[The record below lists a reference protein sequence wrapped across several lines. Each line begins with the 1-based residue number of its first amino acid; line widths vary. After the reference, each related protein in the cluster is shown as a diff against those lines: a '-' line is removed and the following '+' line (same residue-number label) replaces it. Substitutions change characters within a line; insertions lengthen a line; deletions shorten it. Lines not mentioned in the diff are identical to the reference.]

1 VTKVDFRVYSRSL
14 YTNRCLCVYFTR
26 GWNYVECIESIIF
39 EDSFETGSCWTLKSF
54 CRDVLCKSNA
64 FEMTEFQRKSQTLT
78 LTRVFIATPNMDEFG
93 NGPTPAFANQLAISP
108 VTLVLALLSGLASSA
123 MVAYIMRGGRCSKR
137 KGEQYGDVQFS
148 QVRTD
153 HELMLT

>member
-78 LTRVFIATPNMDEFG
+78 LTRVFIVHVIVPDVMADNGIFHGIDGVILPNSFTPCHTASPQE
-93 NGPTPAFANQLAISP
+93 AI
-108 VTLVLALLSGLASSA
+108 ASSGSTLSHFAA
-123 MVAYIMRGGRCSKR
+123 MVAVSA
-137 KGEQYGDVQFS
+137 
-148 QVRTD
+148 T
-153 HELMLT
+153 LLLAL